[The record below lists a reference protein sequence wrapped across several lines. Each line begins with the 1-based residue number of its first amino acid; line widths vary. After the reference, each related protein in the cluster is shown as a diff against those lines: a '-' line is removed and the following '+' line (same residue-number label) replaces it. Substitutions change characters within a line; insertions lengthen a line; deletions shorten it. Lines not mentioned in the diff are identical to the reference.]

1 MSHPFVM
8 MRVMTAI
15 VIDLPTARR
24 RRKTGPPPRRA
35 GTGPARLIDLASY
48 RRARSAR
55 RGPRRDVPE
64 YDDDDEEDDDGWA
77 ERAHRVVDAA
87 EELLAAGRAA
97 EVVEFCGLAARCLD
111 RNAAE
116 LGNPCALLGLTE
128 RLGDLRA
135 RAGGHG

>member
-24 RRKTGPPPRRA
+24 RRKSRPTPRRA
-35 GTGPARLIDLASY
+35 GAGPAPLVDLASY
-48 RRARSAR
+48 RRGRSTR
-55 RGPRRDVPE
+55 RAPRRDVP
-64 YDDDDEEDDDGWA
+64 DLDDEEDDDDGWA
-77 ERAHRVVDAA
+77 ERAHRVIDAA
-87 EELLAAGRAA
+87 EELLAAGRGA
-97 EVVEFCGLAARCLD
+97 EVVEFCGLAANCLD

-116 LGNPCALLGLTE
+116 LSDRGAVRGLTK

>member
-24 RRKTGPPPRRA
+24 RRKSGPAPRHA
-35 GTGPARLIDLASY
+35 GSGPARLVDLASY
-48 RRARSAR
+48 RRARAAR
-55 RGPRRDVPE
+55 RPRRDVPE
-64 YDDDDEEDDDGWA
+64 YDDEDEEDDGWV
-77 ERAHRVVDAA
+77 ERAHRVIDAA
-87 EELLAAGRAA
+87 EALLAAGKTA

-111 RNAAE
+111 RNATAV
-116 LGNPCALLGLTE
+116 GDACALLGLTE

-135 RAGGHG
+135 RAGSHG

>member
-24 RRKTGPPPRRA
+24 RRKAGPTPRRA
-35 GTGPARLIDLASY
+35 GSGPARLVDLASY
-48 RRARSAR
+48 RRARATR
-55 RGPRRDVPE
+55 RAPRRAVPDL
-64 YDDDDEEDDDGWA
+64 DDDDDDDGWA
-77 ERAHRVVDAA
+77 ERAHRVIDAA

-111 RNAAE
+111 HNAAA
-116 LGNPCALLGLTE
+116 LGDPAALLGLTE
-128 RLGDLRA
+128 RLGDLRT
-135 RAGGHG
+135 RACGHG

>member
-24 RRKTGPPPRRA
+24 RRQPGPTPRR
-35 GTGPARLIDLASY
+35 GDTGPARLVDLASY

-64 YDDDDEEDDDGWA
+64 PDDEDEDDDWA
-77 ERAHRVVDAA
+77 DRAHRVIDAA
-87 EELLAAGRAA
+87 EALLSAGRAS

-111 RNAAE
+111 RSATE
-116 LGNPCALLGLTE
+116 LGDHVALLGLTE

-135 RAGGHG
+135 RACGSG